1 MFYISLCSLNCPQ
14 SCDLPVSAF
23 QRLGLQVLA
32 TIPVHIHILMII
44 WY

>member
-1 MFYISLCSLNCPQ
+1 MFYILLCSPKWPQ
-14 SCDLPVSAF
+14 SCDLPASAF

-32 TIPVHIHILMII
+32 TILTHIHILMII